1 MCKVPQL
8 QLMQTCSSPRHCF
21 SETSASANASIR
33 EPWGAASPE
42 LGDSPWH
49 HSILLL
55 NMAANAYSFIFFFL
69 MPLHRTTA
77 VFYRKLDVKDTQVWA
92 CAMDSCHAAG
102 EQAASCLPC
111 PAALL
116 HCSCKQC
123 PKCAEPS
130 GVWKDSLPALS
141 RAPAWLP
148 QNTESRALLSSKGLC
163 PSPAHHEAAFHSSL
177 PSDPLALWQDQTV
190 NRVLARDVK
199 KQYGNG
205 LQNCF
210 FFLQDLTLSSSCKH
224 GAVIIS
230 ETEIQA
236 GSAEPSENT

>member
-1 MCKVPQL
+1 MPQL
-8 QLMQTCSSPRHCF
+8 ENLGEQPALSWGTPHGTTVFF
-21 SETSASANASIR
+21 SWTWQPMLIPS
-33 EPWGAASPE
+33 
-42 LGDSPWH
+42 
-49 HSILLL
+49 
-55 NMAANAYSFIFFFL
+55 FFFL

-77 VFYRKLDVKDTQVWA
+77 VFNRKLDVKDTQVWA
-92 CAMDSCHAAG
+92 CAMNSCHATG

-141 RAPAWLP
+141 WAPAWLP

-205 LQNCF
+205 LQNCCF
-210 FFLQDLTLSSSCKH
+210 FSCR
-224 GAVIIS
+224 
-230 ETEIQA
+230 T
-236 GSAEPSENT
+236 